1 MEILIRKSKELFEG
15 VCNICNNQ
23 NEHEIG
29 LISSSSPPANPPPP
43 LTTPLPPPGW
53 LMKVLVFHQG
63 IFARSFLHFFA
74 VICRCQILARSTQG
88 CDWQISP
95 TPPLPALVTSWLL
108 SSIQG
113 HFLYFWSTLYH
124 RSASI
129 TWDHHHHQH
138 KRISLFVFLKMSK
151 VLISQCALCRFLQN
165 VLKCKNLRNLHCPAP
180 QMLGS
185 LPPACW
191 EARNVKD
198 TSLVF

>member
-1 MEILIRKSKELFEG
+1 MIRKLKELYER
-15 VCNICNNQ
+15 VCFICDNQ
-23 NEHEIG
+23 TEHEIV
-29 LISSSSPPANPPPP
+29 LISSDTTPLLLSPPPPPPP
-43 LTTPLPPPGW
+43 LTPLPPPGW
-53 LMKVLVFHQG
+53 LMGALVFHQG

-95 TPPLPALVTSWLL
+95 TPPLPAMVTSWLL

-138 KRISLFVFLKMSK
+138 KRISQFVFLKMSK

-165 VLKCKNLRNLHCPAP
+165 V
-180 QMLGS
+180 
-185 LPPACW
+185 
-191 EARNVKD
+191 
-198 TSLVF
+198 

>member
-1 MEILIRKSKELFEG
+1 MNESALFAITRLSMKSFSFPLIPPPFFSLPPP
-15 VCNICNNQ
+15 
-23 NEHEIG
+23 
-29 LISSSSPPANPPPP
+29 SPPPPPP
-43 LTTPLPPPGW
+43 LTPLPPPGW
-53 LMKVLVFHQG
+53 LMGALVFHQG

-138 KRISLFVFLKMSK
+138 TVCDSENVKSVDITVCFVSLLTKCLKM
-151 VLISQCALCRFLQN
+151 
-165 VLKCKNLRNLHCPAP
+165 
-180 QMLGS
+180 
-185 LPPACW
+185 
-191 EARNVKD
+191 
-198 TSLVF
+198 